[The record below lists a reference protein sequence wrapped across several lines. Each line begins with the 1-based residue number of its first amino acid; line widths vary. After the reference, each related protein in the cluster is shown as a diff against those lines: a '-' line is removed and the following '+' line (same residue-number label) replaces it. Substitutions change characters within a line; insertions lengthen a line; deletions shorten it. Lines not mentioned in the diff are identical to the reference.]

1 MGDFH
6 PHPVD
11 LEKRE
16 VFLGG
21 QEYVFLLVFP
31 NGKRLGV
38 VLNESIS
45 AAILRK

>member
-11 LEKRE
+11 LGNRE

-21 QEYVFLLVFP
+21 QESVFLLVFQ